1 MVMIDS
7 DFESTAALGLHE
19 YLHARDS
26 GLAHDLI
33 GAPRGRILDV
43 GSGDGG
49 DLDLLES
56 RGWSPVGI
64 DPTGR
69 GHHARGSVIGVGE
82 SLPFRNGSFS
92 GATSILVL
100 PHVADPPR
108 VVREIHRVL
117 RPGALAAF
125 VVFSASPLNA
135 RIALAQHTPPGASHS
150 FNARLFTRRAIRR
163 LLQTCFHVAYCERSD
178 FLPWMTGRMPPLLRS
193 RILWDLDRLDSRL
206 SRSPVAFLAR
216 KIVAVGVKA

>member
-1 MVMIDS
+1 VNIDP
-7 DFESTAALGLHE
+7 DLDPKIALGLHE

-26 GLAHDLI
+26 NLAHELM
-33 GAPRGRILDV
+33 GPPRGRILDV

-56 RGWSPVGI
+56 RGWSPIGI
-64 DPTGR
+64 DPIGGSHRGR
-69 GHHARGSVIGVGE
+69 FCVVGVGE
-82 SLPFRNGSFS
+82 RLPFRNGSFS

-100 PHVADPPR
+100 PHVTDPPG
-108 VVREIHRVL
+108 VIREIHRVL

-135 RIALAQHTPPGASHS
+135 RIALAQHTPPGAPRSS
-150 FNARLFTRRAIRR
+150 NARLFTRRAICR
-163 LLQTCFHVAYCERSD
+163 LLQSCFQISYCQRSD
-178 FLPWMTGRMPPLLRS
+178 FLPWMTGRMPPILRNRLL
-193 RILWDLDRLDSRL
+193 WNLDRLDGRL
-206 SRSPVAFLAR
+206 SRSPLAFLAR

>member
-1 MVMIDS
+1 VNIDPDLDS
-7 DFESTAALGLHE
+7 RAALGLHE

-26 GLAHDLI
+26 DLAHKLI

-56 RGWSPVGI
+56 RGWSPIGI
-64 DPTGR
+64 DPIGR
-69 GHHARGSVIGVGE
+69 SLRARFCVLGIGE

-100 PHVADPPR
+100 PHVTDPPR
-108 VVREIHRVL
+108 VIREIHRVL
-117 RPGALAAF
+117 RPGAVAAF

-135 RIALAQHTPPGASHS
+135 RIALAQHTPPGAARS
-150 FNARLFTRRAIRR
+150 FNARLFTRRAICR
-163 LLQTCFHVAYCERSD
+163 LLQSCFHVTYCERSD
-178 FLPWMTGRMPPLLRS
+178 FLPWMTGRIPPILRS
-193 RILWDLDRLDSRL
+193 RLLRNLDRFDSRL
-206 SRSPVAFLAR
+206 SRSPLAFLAR